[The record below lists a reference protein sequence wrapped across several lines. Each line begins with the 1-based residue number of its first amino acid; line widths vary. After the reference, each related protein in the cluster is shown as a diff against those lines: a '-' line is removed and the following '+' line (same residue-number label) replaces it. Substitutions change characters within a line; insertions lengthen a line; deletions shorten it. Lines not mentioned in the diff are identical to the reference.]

1 MPVSFADQVLVFL
14 ANPTNQV
21 SFPGAVGLSAFA
33 NASLSQRYGQDG
45 FQITGVTLGAASGFA
60 AQQLLFDEAR
70 ISGFREKRSERP
82 ERNWYEIKLSKGDAT
97 WVDASFNVP
106 VTLNVQAFPGS
117 LQLGPQGGG
126 ISPAGIS
133 DPGSISHLLKFQLPV
148 ATASYSLALS
158 AKVFVFVANDPSPAA
173 DLRRIASLRRPLQN
187 DPQFLASLDGTADQM
202 PYLFIQLYQ
211 KGLLQSPPLS
221 EASVTQ
227 AFAAADVLASFMTIP
242 AA

>member
-14 ANPTNQV
+14 TNPTNQV

-33 NASLSQRYGQDG
+33 NTSLSQRYGQGG
-45 FQITGVTLGAASGFA
+45 FQITSVTLGAPSGF
-60 AQQLLFDEAR
+60 AQQLLFDETR
-70 ISGFREKRSERP
+70 ITGFREKRSERP
-82 ERNWYEIKLSKGDAT
+82 ERNWYEIKLSKGEAA
-97 WVDASFNVP
+97 WIDASFNVP

-126 ISPAGIS
+126 VTPAGIS
-133 DPGSISHLLKFQLPV
+133 DPASISHLLKFQLPV
-148 ATASYSLALS
+148 ETDAYSLTLNAR
-158 AKVFVFVANDPSPAA
+158 AFVFVANDPSPAA

-211 KGLLQSPPLS
+211 KGLLPSPPLS